1 MNSDDIRTNPATI
14 ASDNFCVSLST
25 NDLNVPYDGFMDS
38 LIDPHLRPGVS
49 ADAVSLA
56 KVNLS
61 LGSGAARVHIL
72 KDISLQIAG
81 GSAVGLIGPSG
92 SGKSTLLMVMA
103 GLERP
108 DSGEVVVDGT
118 GFNALDED
126 ALARFRGR
134 NVGIVFQSFH
144 LIPTMTA
151 LENVAVPLELA
162 RDSDAHARA
171 EQELASVGLG
181 ERLHH
186 YPSQLSGGEQQRV
199 ALARA
204 LAPDPAI
211 LLADEPTGNL
221 DETTGKQIIDLLF
234 AKHAER
240 GMTLVLVTHDHGLAQ
255 RCDRVVRLRSGRVDT
270 EAAGINR
277 AGAA

>member
-1 MNSDDIRTNPATI
+1 
-14 ASDNFCVSLST
+14 VSLST
-25 NDLNVPYDGFMDS
+25 NALNVPYDGFMDS
-38 LIDPHLRPGVS
+38 LIDPSLRPGMS
-49 ADAVSLA
+49 PDAVALA
-56 KVNLS
+56 NVNLS
-61 LGSGAARVHIL
+61 LGTGAARVHIL
-72 KDISLQIAG
+72 KDISLRVAS

-108 DSGEVVVDGT
+108 DSGEVMVDGT
-118 GFNALDED
+118 AFNALDED
-126 ALARFRGR
+126 GLARFRGR

-162 RDSDAHARA
+162 GDGNAYARA
-171 EQELASVGLG
+171 EHELASVGLG

-204 LAPDPAI
+204 LCPDPAI

-240 GMTLVLVTHDHGLAQ
+240 GMTLVLVTHDHSLAQ
-255 RCDRVVRLRSGRVDT
+255 RCDHVVRLRSGRVDT
-270 EAAGINR
+270 ETGKSR
-277 AGAA
+277 SGVL